1 MNANEVQEAIDAIA
15 NDSLARRE
23 LLWLGAMEHDDE
35 AEAQRLEQRQAGLSE
50 HMQKLLAERMGRA
63 PAAAAAAGSAGGPP
77 SEPPTGKARTYAQLF
92 NERWAYHATRLTG
105 RRWKQ
110 AW

>member
-1 MNANEVQEAIDAIA
+1 MNGSDIQDAIDAIA

-23 LLWLGAMEHDDE
+23 LLWLGAMEHDDA

-50 HMQKLLAERMGRA
+50 HMCQLLAERMGGEPQDA
-63 PAAAAAAGSAGGPP
+63 PAAGSASGPP
-77 SEPPTGKARTYAQLF
+77 GERPPTTSRSYARLF

-105 RRWKQ
+105 RRWNQ
-110 AW
+110 TW